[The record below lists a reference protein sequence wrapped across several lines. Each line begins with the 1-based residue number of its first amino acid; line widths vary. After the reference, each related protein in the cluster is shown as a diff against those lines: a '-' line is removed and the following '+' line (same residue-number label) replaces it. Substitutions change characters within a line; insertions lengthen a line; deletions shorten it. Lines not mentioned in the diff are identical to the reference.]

1 MQDFYDE
8 ELKEI
13 HMGRLIQVLSH
24 QMKRK
29 NCVISMIND
38 DGLTTMQKHV
48 LKFLL
53 LETLHK
59 VVYQKDIEEEFQIRK
74 STATGMLQLLEKNGF
89 IVRESEK
96 KDARLKRIIP
106 TKKAEALR
114 PSILAHIRQSEAQLT
129 ADISEADVLI
139 CKKVLCQMLYNV
151 SEHKEVC
158 KKMNKK
164 LLQSVREYK
173 KQSIIAPLL
182 VTLEVLMEVLIPL
195 EMAKIIDIGIA
206 GGNLGYIV
214 QRGLILVIMAMMSL
228 FFGVQAGN
236 FAAIAG
242 AGYAKNLRHD
252 IYYKVQD
259 FSFKN
264 IDHFSTSGLV
274 TRMTTDITN
283 IQMAYMMSIRLL
295 ARAPIMIVLSWIMT
309 LTLSKKAAL
318 LFLIVIPVLGE
329 RCYLLQRKPIHIS
342 SRCLTNTMI

>member
-1 MQDFYDE
+1 MQDFDDE

-38 DGLTTMQKHV
+38 DGLTSMQKHV

-74 STATGMLQLLEKNGF
+74 STATGILQLLEKNGF

-114 PSILAHIRQSEAQLT
+114 PSILAHIRQSETQLT
-129 ADISEADVLI
+129 TDISEADVLT

-158 KKMNKK
+158 KKN
-164 LLQSVREYK
+164 E
-173 KQSIIAPLL
+173 
-182 VTLEVLMEVLIPL
+182 
-195 EMAKIIDIGIA
+195 
-206 GGNLGYIV
+206 
-214 QRGLILVIMAMMSL
+214 
-228 FFGVQAGN
+228 
-236 FAAIAG
+236 
-242 AGYAKNLRHD
+242 
-252 IYYKVQD
+252 
-259 FSFKN
+259 
-264 IDHFSTSGLV
+264 
-274 TRMTTDITN
+274 
-283 IQMAYMMSIRLL
+283 
-295 ARAPIMIVLSWIMT
+295 
-309 LTLSKKAAL
+309 
-318 LFLIVIPVLGE
+318 
-329 RCYLLQRKPIHIS
+329 
-342 SRCLTNTMI
+342 